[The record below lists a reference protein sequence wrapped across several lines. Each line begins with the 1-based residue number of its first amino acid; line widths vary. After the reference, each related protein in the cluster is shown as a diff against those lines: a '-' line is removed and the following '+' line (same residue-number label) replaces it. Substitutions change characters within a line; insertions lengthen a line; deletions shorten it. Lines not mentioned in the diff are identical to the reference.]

1 MRVCVFSVVTYW
13 HGLKGG
19 MDLHGKHLLE
29 GLAEKGHEVIVI
41 STKHPSGKEYE
52 ETNGIRLYYLKNTT
66 FGSPRRGWKKESSR
80 ALRDI
85 LATEK
90 IDIVLSQ
97 SRGGFGVVKFCKN
110 RGIPFVT
117 IMHGYETMIFGSVL
131 NQVMNFKK
139 DFFNLAKSLVSSI
152 YYSIFQ
158 EFPLLRHSSII
169 IAVSEKVA
177 KVLGRRPL
185 VDQKKITVVNY
196 GIDLEIFKSSEKKR
210 RETRTALNLLEK
222 DRVILF
228 LSLISKQKGADVAIR
243 ALKALSRDVKNI
255 KLIVAGDG
263 DYLPGAKQLAKG
275 LGIAD
280 SVIFPG
286 FVRNEDTSLFYNA
299 SDVFIFPTLRLE
311 SFGIV
316 IAEAM
321 ACQKPVIASHI
332 GSIPTVIE
340 DGINGTLFKPGD
352 YGELATQI
360 KRLLNDQEYYKK
372 LSQNAHS
379 KAVERFGLSRMIDR
393 TQMILESAISQERN

>member
-1 MRVCVFSVVTYW
+1 VCVFSIVTYW

-41 STKHPSGKEYE
+41 STKHPTGKKYE
-52 ETNGIRLYYLKNTT
+52 EINGIRLYYLENTT
-66 FGSPRRGWKKESSR
+66 FGSPRRGWKKESLTSF
-80 ALRDI
+80 RD
-85 LATEK
+85 LLKTEK
-90 IDIVLSQ
+90 IDLVLSQ
-97 SRGGFGVVKFCKN
+97 SRGGFGVVKFCKRN
-110 RGIPFVT
+110 GIPFVT
-117 IMHGYETMIFGSVL
+117 IMHGYETMIMFSIL
-131 NQVMNFKK
+131 NQVLNFRK
-139 DFFNLAKSLVSSI
+139 DYFSLAETLASSI

-177 KVLGRRPL
+177 KVLGRRPF
-185 VDQKKITVVNY
+185 VDRKKITVVNY
-196 GIDLEIFKSSEKKR
+196 GIDLEIFKSSEKNR
-210 RETRTALNLLEK
+210 RETRTALSLLEN

-243 ALKALSRDVKNI
+243 AFRLLSREAKNI
-255 KLIVAGDG
+255 KLIVGGDG
-263 DYLPGAKQLAKG
+263 DYLPEAKRLAKA
-275 LGIAD
+275 LGIED
-280 SVIFPG
+280 RVIFPG
-286 FVRNEDTSLFYNA
+286 FIRNEDTSLFYNA

-321 ACQKPVIASHI
+321 ACEKPVIASHI

-340 DGINGTLFKPGD
+340 DGINGILFKPGD
-352 YGELATQI
+352 YEELATKI
-360 KRLLNDQEYYKK
+360 KRLINDQEYYEK

-379 KAVERFGLSRMIDR
+379 KAVERFGLDRMIDS
-393 TQMILESAISQERN
+393 TEKILECAISQEGN

>member
-1 MRVCVFSVVTYW
+1 VTYW

-41 STKHPSGKEYE
+41 STKHPAGKEYE
-52 ETNGIRLYYLKNTT
+52 VANGITLYYLKNTT
-66 FGSPRRGWKKESSR
+66 FGSPRRGWKKESLR
-80 ALRDI
+80 TLRDI
-85 LATEK
+85 LKTEK
-90 IDIVLSQ
+90 IDLVLSQ
-97 SRGGFGVVKFCKN
+97 SRGGYGVVKFCKK
-110 RGIPFVT
+110 RGIPFVS
-117 IMHGYETMIFGSVL
+117 IMHGYETMILFSIL
-131 NQVMNFKK
+131 NQVMNFRK
-139 DFFNLAKSLVSSI
+139 DYFYLAKSFVSSI

-158 EFPLLRHSSII
+158 EFLVLRHSLII

-177 KVLGRRPL
+177 EVLGRRPL
-185 VDQKKITVVNY
+185 ISRNKIAVVTY
-196 GIDLEIFKSSEKKR
+196 GIDLEVFRFSEEKR
-210 RETRTALNLLEK
+210 REARTALNLLEE

-243 ALKALSRDVKNI
+243 AFKVLSHEAKNI

-263 DYLPGAKQLAKG
+263 DYLPGAKQLAKT

-280 SVIFPG
+280 KVIFPG

-321 ACQKPVIASHI
+321 ACEKPVIASHI

-340 DGINGTLFKPGD
+340 DGINGILFKPGD
-352 YGELATQI
+352 YEELAIQI
-360 KRLLNDQEYYKK
+360 KRVLNDQEYYEK

-393 TQMILESAISQERN
+393 TLMILETAISQERN